1 MTGVAAEAGVMIVVA
16 VVVPAGT
23 TVAVEAEGG
32 AAREVEVADVAMMIA
47 ARNVRKWSH
56 PRVSNCG

>member
-1 MTGVAAEAGVMIVVA
+1 MIVVA

-56 PRVSNCG
+56 PRVSSCG

>member
-1 MTGVAAEAGVMIVVA
+1 VA
-16 VVVPAGT
+16 VG
-23 TVAVEAEGG
+23 AEGG
-32 AAREVEVADVAMMIA
+32 AAKEVEGADVAMMIA